1 MLPAFNFCVHHKVAL
16 YLHSF
21 VSHIDTC
28 ADAPITHFPHHTVCT
43 YGGVRAPVV
52 GGGIFLQTLE
62 TKLASETRAK
72 TDALSQLEREQ
83 QQWES
88 TKQSMQRDAKAQED
102 NWSAK
107 VRHSTSLLV
116 ARG

>member
-1 MLPAFNFCVHHKVAL
+1 MLPYPVF
-16 YLHSF
+16 
-21 VSHIDTC
+21 
-28 ADAPITHFPHHTVCT
+28 PITLCALM
-43 YGGVRAPVV
+43 GVLAHLLFGV
-52 GGGIFLQTLE
+52 FLQTLE

-88 TKQSMQRDAKAQED
+88 TKQSMQRDAKVQED

-107 VRHSTSLLV
+107 VRQGARLLV